1 MWAKCSKLKNH
12 SGIFWCQETW
22 DVECKKWKIA
32 SPLEQKKNV
41 NHRYPMA
48 ASWVIL
54 FFSRASLLISLRVFG
69 H

>member
-1 MWAKCSKLKNH
+1 MKNH

-54 FFSRASLLISLRVFG
+54 ILF
-69 H
+69 